1 MLQSFAGAAGED
13 VCRMTSIGGK
23 AMGSNARSSIPSGPR
38 MPLTAC
44 VALLLMGVVLA
55 VGVGLGAYNYVL
67 TSRIVL
73 DAADMLF
80 RRMGREVALELAR
93 TTAPAELLVDVVANQ
108 EVTDAMRFDE
118 RMRALPALAEALRE
132 NAAISALYIG
142 YDNGDF
148 FLVRSLRDRET
159 REALGAPAAAAFAVQ
174 SIETAPARPAA
185 STKFV
190 YVGDDLAILGATD
203 RPDFGFDPR
212 ARSWYQAAI
221 AVDGRVATS
230 PYVFF
235 TTREPGITFAHRSR
249 SRRSVVGADITLAR
263 LSQLLARQVVAP
275 SSELFLVTGDAFV
288 VARNGRDPVTLAQPA
303 SDSGRLAPLARVPS
317 ASAAEL
323 AQRVA
328 QNTTGQSFDFVADDR
343 VWIGRVERLDGG
355 AAMRFYL
362 AIAAPRDELL
372 ADAQH
377 MHERS
382 IAVTLASILLAMPL
396 AWFVASRVSRPL
408 QRLAADARAIQSLD
422 FSPAAPVR
430 SIVREIDRLGRVLHS
445 SRDSLRRF
453 VDISD
458 ALAAERD
465 IERLIARVAD
475 ETMQLARAD
484 AVAVYLVDRKRRV
497 LDAAQVVR
505 ANAVDAST
513 RLPSLSL
520 TDEADAAAP
529 TVRAAVCGMTV
540 LVDVPRDDATVRQ
553 WLGANDEGNPTLALL
568 ATPLHD
574 RAGEV
579 IGVLTLISSTVR
591 AAAVRPQVV
600 AFIEKLS
607 GVAAIA
613 IETQRLLAEQ
623 KALLDAFIQLV
634 AAAIDAKSPY
644 TAGHCQRVPALAKML
659 AQAACD
665 ARDGPFRDFRLSDD
679 EREALHIASW
689 LHDCGKVTTPEYVV
703 DKATKLST
711 IHDRIHEVRMRFE
724 VLKRDA
730 EIAYWKDRLAGGD
743 EATLVQRLAS
753 QWRALDDDFAF
764 IASCNEGG
772 EAMDDAAIERIRGIA
787 RRTWQRTLDDRI
799 GISWEERARKDRRPA
814 ATLPATEPL
823 LSDGPEHLIER
834 NSGELMPDDNRWG
847 FKLTVPQ
854 HRYNLGEV
862 HNLTVRRGTLTAEE
876 RYKINDHI
884 VQTIVMLENLPF
896 PRHLAHVPE
905 IAGGHHETMDGRG
918 YPRRLAGSQMSALAR
933 MMAIADIFEALT
945 ATDRPYKKGK
955 TVSESLRIMARMRD
969 ERHIDADLFDLFLA
983 SGVYRRYAE
992 TYLASDQIDDV
1003 DVTQLRSA
1011 SAPLADRPVAA

>member
-1 MLQSFAGAAGED
+1 MA
-13 VCRMTSIGGK
+13 
-23 AMGSNARSSIPSGPR
+23 SNARSSSPRGPR
-38 MPLTAC
+38 MPLTVC
-44 VALLLMGVVLA
+44 VALLLMAVVLA
-55 VGVGLGAYNYVL
+55 VGGGLGVHNYRL

-73 DAADMLF
+73 DAADAVF
-80 RRMGREVALELAR
+80 QRMGREVALELAH
-93 TTAPAELLVDVVANQ
+93 TTAPAELLVDVIANQ
-108 EVTDAMRFDE
+108 QVTDALRFDE
-118 RMRALPALAEALRE
+118 RMRELPAFAEALRD
-132 NAAISALYIG
+132 NADISALYVG

-148 FLVRSLRDRET
+148 FLVRSLRDRAT
-159 REALGAPAAAAFAVQ
+159 RERLGAPAAAAFAVQ
-174 SIETAPARPAA
+174 SIEATPAHAPP
-185 STKFV
+185 STRFV
-190 YVGDDLAILGATD
+190 YVGDDLAILGAVD
-203 RPDFGFDPR
+203 RPDFAFDPR
-212 ARSWYQAAI
+212 ARAWYRSAI
-221 AVDGRVATS
+221 ADDAGVRTS

-235 TTREPGITFAHRSR
+235 TTREPGITFARRSR

-263 LSQLLARQVVAP
+263 LSQSLRRQPVAP
-275 SSELFLVTGDAFV
+275 SSELFLVTGDALV
-288 VARNGRDPVTLAQPA
+288 VAWNGADSSTLADSATGPA
-303 SDSGRLAPLARVPS
+303 RLAALAKLPR
-317 ASAAEL
+317 ASAAQL
-323 AQRVA
+323 ARRVA
-328 QNTTGQSFDFVADDR
+328 SGATGQPFDFVVDDR
-343 VWIGRVERLDGG
+343 AWIGRVERVDGDP
-355 AAMRFYL
+355 ATPLYL
-362 AIAAPRDELL
+362 TIAAPRDELL
-372 ADAQH
+372 VDVRQ

-382 IAVTLASILLAMPL
+382 IAATLALIVVAMPL

-408 QRLAADARAIQSLD
+408 RRLAADARAIQSLD

-430 SIVREIDRLGRVLHS
+430 SIVREIDRLGSALRS

-465 IERLIARVAD
+465 IDRLIARVLD
-475 ETMQLARAD
+475 ETMQLGGAD
-484 AVAVYLVDRKRRV
+484 AAALHLVDHKRRA
-497 LDAAQVVR
+497 LDAAQAVR
-505 ANAVDAST
+505 AKAADAPT
-513 RLPSLSL
+513 QLASLSL
-520 TDEADAAAP
+520 TDEADAGSP
-529 TVRAAVCGMTV
+529 IVRAAVDAVTV
-540 LVDVPRDDATVRQ
+540 LVDLPRDEATLRQ
-553 WLGANDEGNPTLALL
+553 WLGHDGDATVALL
-568 ATPLHD
+568 ATPLRD

-579 IGVLTLISSTVR
+579 IGVLSLQSSTVR

-623 KALLDAFIQLV
+623 KALLDAFIRLV

-665 ARDGPFRDFRLSDD
+665 ARDGPFRDFGLSDD
-679 EREALHIASW
+679 AWEALHIASW

-711 IHDRIHEVRMRFE
+711 IHDRIHEVRTRFE

-730 EIAYWKDRLAGGD
+730 EIAFWKERHAGGD
-743 EATLVQRLAS
+743 EAALAQRLAS

-764 IASCNEGG
+764 IAACNQGG
-772 EAMDDAAIERIRGIA
+772 EAMDDAAIERIRRIA
-787 RRTWQRTLDDRI
+787 QRTWQRTLDDRI

-814 ATLPATEPL
+814 PPLPTTESL
-823 LSDGPEHLIER
+823 LSDAPEHVIER
-834 NSGELMPDDNRWG
+834 QSGELVPEDNRWG
-847 FKLTVPQ
+847 FRLTVPQ

-896 PRHLAHVPE
+896 PRHLADVPE

-918 YPRRLAGSQMSALAR
+918 YPRRLVGGQMSTLAR

-945 ATDRPYKKGK
+945 AVDRPYKKGK
-955 TVSESLRIMARMRD
+955 ALSESLRIMARMRD
-969 ERHIDADLFDLFLA
+969 ERHIDGDLFELFLT

-992 TYLASDQIDDV
+992 IYLDESQIDDV
-1003 DVTQLRSA
+1003 DVAALRGNN
-1011 SAPLADRPVAA
+1011 APLRDRPVPA